1 MDHQSKKLID
11 EIDSYLHQLFPI
23 TRSITGPGNRETLR
37 ILQEICPLVLKEY
50 PSGTSV
56 YDWVIPDEWHP
67 REAWI
72 KDRDGQILIDFR
84 ECNLHLVSYSEPIH
98 QYFEFDELKGHLHY
112 DLELPESIPY
122 RTSYYKRDWGFCVN
136 EAQYTALSL
145 ANAPLEVMID
155 TELNS
160 NGSMTIGELLIPGKL
175 EQEILISTYIC
186 HPSLANDN
194 LSGVVMTAF
203 LARDLLEIGDL
214 TRSYRIIWAPETI
227 GAIAYSAMNEDAIK
241 RINSG
246 LVVTT
251 VAGRGKYGYKQ
262 SFDLSHSV
270 NVAIEEVFEE
280 EGIDFITYPF
290 SVHGSDERQYSSQ
303 GFRINVAS
311 LTKDK
316 YYEYP
321 QYHSSLDN
329 LAYVSGKTIAE
340 SLNLYSTV
348 LDKLNHEIVYRNRFP
363 YCEAMLS
370 QHDLYPELGGQQ
382 VPGSNNLTE
391 LDLMLWL
398 LWLCDGSIGLIQLEK
413 QLGVSQKEL
422 IVIAD
427 RLCAKGLLER
437 VA

>member
-1 MDHQSKKLID
+1 MDHQSKELID
-11 EIDSYLHQLFPI
+11 EIDSYLHRLFPI
-23 TRSITGPGNRETLR
+23 ARSITGPGNRETLR
-37 ILQEICPLVLKEY
+37 ILQEICPLVLREY
-50 PSGTSV
+50 PSRTSV
-56 YDWVIPDEWHP
+56 YDWIIPDEWQV
-67 REAWI
+67 RQAWI
-72 KDRDGQILIDFR
+72 KDRNGKILVDFR
-84 ECNLHLVSYSEPIH
+84 ECNLHLVGYSKPIH
-98 QYFEFDELKGHLHY
+98 QYFEFDELKKHLHY
-112 DLELPESIPY
+112 DSEQPESIPY
-122 RTSYYKRDWGFCVN
+122 RTSYYKRDWGFCVT
-136 EAQYTALSL
+136 EKQYAALSL

-155 TELNS
+155 SEFNS

-203 LARDLLEIGDL
+203 LARALLRARGL
-214 TRSYRIIWAPETI
+214 TRSYRIIWVPETI
-227 GAIAYSAMNEDAIK
+227 GAIAYSAMNEHAMK

-246 LVVTT
+246 FVVTT
-251 VAGRGKYGYKQ
+251 VGGRGKYGYKQ
-262 SFDLSHSV
+262 SFDRNHSV
-270 NVAIEEVFEE
+270 NVAIEKVFEE
-280 EGIDFITYPF
+280 VGIDFITYPF
-290 SVHGSDERQYSSQ
+290 DIHGSDERQYSSQ

-316 YYEYP
+316 YYEFP
-321 QYHSSLDN
+321 EYHSSLDN
-329 LAYVSGKTIAE
+329 LAYISGDKIAD

-382 VPGSNNLTE
+382 VPGSNDLTE
-391 LDLMLWL
+391 LDLILWL

-422 IVIAD
+422 IVIAE
-427 RLCAKGLLER
+427 RLCAKGLLEQ